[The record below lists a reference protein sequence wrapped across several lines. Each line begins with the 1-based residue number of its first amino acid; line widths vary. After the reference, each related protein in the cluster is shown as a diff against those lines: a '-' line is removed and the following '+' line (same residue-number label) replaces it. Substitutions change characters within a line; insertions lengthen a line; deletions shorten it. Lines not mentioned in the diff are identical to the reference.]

1 MVASIQGREGGRFWA
16 LQHTKR
22 FSKNSLT
29 ISLYPF
35 NEAIMLVTY
44 EGCSE
49 AGEGCPRLKM
59 SDEYQDEI
67 TDDTTSGEDSVKA
80 GKEIDSQKISFSVT
94 RILQP
99 EARNTSYASESLV
112 YSSIHF
118 SPLVRG
124 LSPPML
130 SVYDGVLRPIP
141 LVRSHPATDE
151 FLLRARLGEPSL
163 DTRNLTHGMECLG
176 SQQRRKKSWS
186 RAVFTSLQ
194 RKGLE
199 LSFSDQKYITKPDRK
214 QLAAS
219 LGLTDAQPET
229 SCSACPDD
237 ARDAVPQGDDEHVLQ
252 N

>member
-1 MVASIQGREGGRFWA
+1 
-16 LQHTKR
+16 
-22 FSKNSLT
+22 
-29 ISLYPF
+29 
-35 NEAIMLVTY
+35 
-44 EGCSE
+44 
-49 AGEGCPRLKM
+49 
-59 SDEYQDEI
+59 
-67 TDDTTSGEDSVKA
+67 
-80 GKEIDSQKISFSVT
+80 
-94 RILQP
+94 
-99 EARNTSYASESLV
+99 
-112 YSSIHF
+112 
-118 SPLVRG
+118 
-124 LSPPML
+124 ML

-219 LGLTDAQPET
+219 LGLTDAQVKVWFQNRRMKWRQEQTQPET